1 MIIFAGVHQQRH
13 YRRSYADAMHRP
25 GDGDAMYRR
34 SDVKTSQKT
43 VLWRY
48 KMQYTE
54 TFKEIRTQSGYPYNI
69 FIVGFMGTGKTT
81 LSGFLKKHTG
91 IEELDMDSTIEKQQ
105 GMTISKIFEEKGE
118 PYFRSLE
125 TKLLVELQSKSGLL
139 VSCGGGVVLREEN
152 VAEMKKS
159 GLVVLLTAK
168 PETILERVKNNDDR
182 PLLRGN
188 KNVPFIENLLNQR
201 MPKYMAAADLIVE
214 TDGRKKED
222 IAEELC
228 RKLLERL

>member
-1 MIIFAGVHQQRH
+1 
-13 YRRSYADAMHRP
+13 
-25 GDGDAMYRR
+25 
-34 SDVKTSQKT
+34 
-43 VLWRY
+43 
-48 KMQYTE
+48 
-54 TFKEIRTQSGYPYNI
+54 
-69 FIVGFMGTGKTT
+69 MGTGKTT

-168 PETILERVKNNDDR
+168 SETILERVKNNDDR

>member
-1 MIIFAGVHQQRH
+1 
-13 YRRSYADAMHRP
+13 
-25 GDGDAMYRR
+25 
-34 SDVKTSQKT
+34 
-43 VLWRY
+43 
-48 KMQYTE
+48 MQYTE

-69 FIVGFMGTGKTT
+69 FLVGFMGTGKTT

-188 KNVPFIENLLNQR
+188 KNVEFIGDLMEKR
-201 MPKYMAAADLIVE
+201 RAKYEAAADIVIS
-214 TDGRKKED
+214 TDHKSVLEICQEMIG
-222 IAEELC
+222 
-228 RKLLERL
+228 KLMEMDA